1 MSNQDLL
8 EASEK
13 GDLESV
19 RRLLANEKI
28 DINCNDI

>member
-1 MSNQDLL
+1 MSNQELL

-19 RRLLANEKI
+19 RLLLANKKI
-28 DINCNDI
+28 DINCKDI